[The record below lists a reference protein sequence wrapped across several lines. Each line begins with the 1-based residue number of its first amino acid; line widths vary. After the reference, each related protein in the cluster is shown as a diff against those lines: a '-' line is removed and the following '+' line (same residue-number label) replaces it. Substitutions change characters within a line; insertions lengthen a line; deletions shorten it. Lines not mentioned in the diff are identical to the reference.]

1 MNAKT
6 SKRQTIKMVAFNP
19 ISRKWNEVFP
29 EDEVT
34 TERMV
39 AMFWSRDM
47 EKFVTCPACSAAH
60 VYSEWLAQVGG

>member
-6 SKRQTIKMVAFNP
+6 SQRQTIKMVAFNP
-19 ISRKWNEVFP
+19 ITRKWNEVFP

-39 AMFWSRDM
+39 PMFWDKYD
-47 EKFVTCPACSAAH
+47 EKFMTCPDVPVAQ
-60 VYSEWLAQVGG
+60 VYGEWLAQVGG